1 MKRFFVIC
9 LSVLLICSL
18 LLPVS
23 PGNVVILNYEPWL
36 FFYDL
41 VDCDENYNIWLGMY
55 SYGGS
60 EELYPIHVDEDD
72 YNAKLLASETP
83 DEPVA
88 EITDVIK
95 PEPVEFDLSDGDSV
109 SADIHSESDSGY
121 LQAAALSPGSQ
132 SSLAQSP
139 VMAVTTVPTSGQ
151 SYKLQRKYKCR
162 VFLNSQSFDID
173 KKIRDV
179 TDQMGLMVSIGNVFS
194 VYRPIRRSITLTE
207 PSAEAESRIAD
218 RLKFESLFKWQ
229 ITYLPKYFKYF
240 DSFAAPVRP
249 PMPFTEVVADLTD
262 NNVRRSMKRL
272 GRRKDD

>member
-23 PGNVVILNYEPWL
+23 AGNVVILNYEPWL

-72 YNAKLLASETP
+72 YNAKLLASEAP
-83 DEPVA
+83 DESVA

-95 PEPVEFDLSDGDSV
+95 PEPDEFDLSDGDSV

-132 SSLAQSP
+132 SSSSQSP
-139 VMAVTTVPTSGQ
+139 MLVSASVPTSGLSYVQPELVKIDYAPDATSGTLLAVLYGLLGKPVTAYTYKVRTSYQ
-151 SYKLQRKYKCR
+151 SDYTGY
-162 VFLNSQSFDID
+162 
-173 KKIRDV
+173 V
-179 TDQMGLMVSIGNVFS
+179 TQQLDYDANWL
-194 VYRPIRRSITLTE
+194 
-207 PSAEAESRIAD
+207 A
-218 RLKFESLFKWQ
+218 SLVLLIVVLFCIFKAGGA
-229 ITYLPKYFKYF
+229 LLCK
-240 DSFAAPVRP
+240 A
-249 PMPFTEVVADLTD
+249 
-262 NNVRRSMKRL
+262 
-272 GRRKDD
+272 

>member
-1 MKRFFVIC
+1 MKRFFLIC

-23 PGNVVILNYEPWL
+23 AGNVVILNYEPWL
-36 FFYDL
+36 FFYNL

-83 DEPVA
+83 DESVA
-88 EITDVIK
+88 EITDVVK

-132 SSLAQSP
+132 SSGSQSP
-139 VMAVTTVPTSGQ
+139 MLVSASVPTSGLSYVQPELVKIDYAPDATSGTLLAVLYGLLGKPVTAYTYKVRTSYQ
-151 SYKLQRKYKCR
+151 SDYTGY
-162 VFLNSQSFDID
+162 
-173 KKIRDV
+173 V
-179 TDQMGLMVSIGNVFS
+179 TQQLDYDANWL
-194 VYRPIRRSITLTE
+194 
-207 PSAEAESRIAD
+207 A
-218 RLKFESLFKWQ
+218 SLVLLIVVLFCIFKAGGA
-229 ITYLPKYFKYF
+229 LLCK
-240 DSFAAPVRP
+240 A
-249 PMPFTEVVADLTD
+249 
-262 NNVRRSMKRL
+262 
-272 GRRKDD
+272 